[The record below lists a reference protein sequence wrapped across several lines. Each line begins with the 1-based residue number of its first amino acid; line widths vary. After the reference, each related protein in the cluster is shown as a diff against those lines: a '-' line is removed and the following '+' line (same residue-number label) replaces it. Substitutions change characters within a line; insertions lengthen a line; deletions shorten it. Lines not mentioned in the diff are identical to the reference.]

1 MKPYSL
7 TRRMIATVLLIELA
21 AALCVSSVAFFYE
34 RHAHFRAFDVR
45 LRGRADS
52 VFGAVQ
58 DADDA
63 GDNVMLDGSERTSPA
78 EDIYEVQDAG
88 GRILGRSAN
97 WSGSQGLTMESH
109 LRHGAHEREQP
120 PHQQPPRDP
129 SQREHPADDEAY
141 ARLSI
146 HGTPYRV
153 IRINGVRIVDPGEK
167 NGSIRRYVTV
177 YYGSPVTRVWN
188 AVLDAVA
195 FYAGTS
201 LLVLAL
207 TGILMSWLLNRGLA
221 PLRMLAAAADE
232 VSVAS
237 WAFPSWTF
245 TPPEAARATQE
256 LTPLVVA
263 LESLLAGLRQSF
275 EQQQRFVGDAAHE
288 LKTGVALVKS
298 SLQLLGMKPRT
309 QAEYEAGLERCLVD
323 CARMEELVFQMLT
336 LARMEESRQSS
347 TPDPTSGPAQ
357 TDPARTDL
365 LPVVTEVVQGVEA
378 MAQLR
383 AISIQIESAAAID
396 APIAARMEAEQLK
409 LLCSNVLMNAIQHC
423 PPGAVVRVQLHEQ
436 GNQAVLTVRDEGDG
450 IDPRDLP
457 YIFERF
463 SRSDPS
469 RSRNTGGAGL
479 GLAICKA
486 IVDRARGTI
495 EIESTPHVGT
505 VVTIRLPISE
515 DGSRHAGKTSP
526 L

>member
-1 MKPYSL
+1 MSETVNERASMKPYSL

-34 RHAHFRAFDVR
+34 RHTHFRAFDVR

-58 DADDA
+58 DADDVD
-63 GDNVMLDGSERTSPA
+63 DNVMLDGSERTSPA
-78 EDIYEVQDAG
+78 DDIYEVQDAS
-88 GRILGRSAN
+88 GRLLGRSAN
-97 WSGSQGLTMESH
+97 WAGSQSLKMDGRS
-109 LRHGAHEREQP
+109 RHGAHDREHSPREQ
-120 PHQQPPRDP
+120 
-129 SQREHPADDEAY
+129 SQDDEAY

-153 IRINGVRIVDPGEK
+153 IRINGVRVVNPGEK

-177 YYGSPVTRVWN
+177 YYGSPITRVWN

-195 FYAGTS
+195 FYAGSS
-201 LLVLAL
+201 LLVLAI

-221 PLRMLAAAADE
+221 PLRMLAAAAGE
-232 VSVAS
+232 VSVT
-237 WAFPSWTF
+237 SWTF
-245 TPPEAARATQE
+245 TPPEEVRGTQE
-256 LTPLVVA
+256 LAPLVVA
-263 LESLLAGLRQSF
+263 LESLLAGLKQSF

-336 LARMEESRQSS
+336 LARIEESPESS
-347 TPDPTSGPAQ
+347 NLEPSSAQ
-357 TDPARTDL
+357 TTTDL
-365 LPVVTEVVQGVEA
+365 LSVITEVAQGVET

-383 AISIQIESAAAID
+383 NISIQIESAAVTED
-396 APIAARMEAEQLK
+396 EPLTARIEAEQLK

-423 PPGAVVRVQLHEQ
+423 PPGAVVRVQLQKQ
-436 GNQAVLTVRDEGDG
+436 GNRAVIEVRDEGDG

-463 SRSDPS
+463 SRGDPS

-486 IVDRARGTI
+486 ITDHAHGTI
-495 EIESTPHVGT
+495 AIESARHVGT
-505 VVTIRLPISE
+505 IVTICLPVSERLE
-515 DGSRHAGKTSP
+515 AHAASQTSP

>member
-63 GDNVMLDGSERTSPA
+63 DDNVMLDGSERTSPA
-78 EDIYEVQDAG
+78 DDIYEVQDAG
-88 GRILGRSAN
+88 GRLLGRSPN

-109 LRHGAHEREQP
+109 FRHGAHEHE
-120 PHQQPPRDP
+120 HPPRDL
-129 SQREHPADDEAY
+129 SQHERPADNEAY
-141 ARLSI
+141 AKLSI
-146 HGTPYRV
+146 NGTPYRV

-188 AVLDAVA
+188 AVLNAVA

-201 LLVLAL
+201 LVVLAL

-232 VSVAS
+232 VSISS
-237 WAFPSWTF
+237 WAFSSWTF
-245 TPPEAARATQE
+245 TPPEAARVTQE

-263 LESLLAGLRQSF
+263 LESLLAGLKQSF

-336 LARMEESRQSS
+336 LARIEESRESS
-347 TPDPTSGPAQ
+347 SPNPSSGPAR
-357 TDPARTDL
+357 TDPVRTDL
-365 LPVVTEVVQGVEA
+365 LPVVTEVAHGVEV

-396 APIAARMEAEQLK
+396 APLAARIDAEQLR

-423 PPGAVVRVQLHEQ
+423 PPGAVVRVQLQEQ
-436 GNQAVLTVRDEGDG
+436 GNQVILTVRDEGDG

-486 IVDRARGTI
+486 IVDRADGTI

-515 DGSRHAGKTSP
+515 GGSSHAGKTSP

>member
-63 GDNVMLDGSERTSPA
+63 DDNVMLDGSERTSPA
-78 EDIYEVQDAG
+78 DDIYEVQDAS
-88 GRILGRSAN
+88 GRLLGRSAN
-97 WSGSQGLTMESH
+97 WSGSQDLTMESH
-109 LRHGAHEREQP
+109 FRHGAHEHE
-120 PHQQPPRDP
+120 HPPRDP
-129 SQREHPADDEAY
+129 SQGEHPADDEAY

-146 HGTPYRV
+146 NGTPYRV

-207 TGILMSWLLNRGLA
+207 TGILMSWMLNRGLA

-232 VSVAS
+232 VSVTS
-237 WAFPSWTF
+237 WAFTSWTF
-245 TPPEAARATQE
+245 APPEAARATKE

-263 LESLLAGLRQSF
+263 LESLLAGLKQSF

-336 LARMEESRQSS
+336 LARIEESRES
-347 TPDPTSGPAQ
+347 SGPEPSFAPIQ
-357 TDPARTDL
+357 TDL
-365 LPVVTEVVQGVEA
+365 LSVVRDVVHGVET

-383 AISIQIESAAAID
+383 SISIQIESAAAID
-396 APIAARMEAEQLK
+396 APLTARIEAEQLK

-423 PPGAVVRVQLHEQ
+423 PPGAVVRVQLQERD
-436 GNQAVLTVRDEGDG
+436 NRAIITVRDEGDG
-450 IDPRDLP
+450 IDPTDLP

-463 SRSDPS
+463 SRGDPS

-486 IVDRARGTI
+486 IVDRAHGTI
-495 EIESTPHVGT
+495 EIESTPQVDT
-505 VVTIRLPISE
+505 VVTIRLPVSE
-515 DGSRHAGKTSP
+515 GGFRHAGKTSP